1 MTTPIFIPL
10 VDPKA
15 SKPTYPAVLA
25 LGFRPFYLLGALWLV
40 LAVPIWMVMYGHG
53 LTTGSHLQAM
63 DWHGHEMLFGF
74 AGAIIVGFLFTA
86 VKNWTNQDTPIGWP
100 LAALALVWFTARVLL
115 MTGWSEVGAAL
126 DVLFYLLAA
135 AGIGRPLIRSGNRR
149 NLFFI
154 ALLTV
159 FAGVSGWQHL
169 AAMGVLGGL
178 DSRELMQLALSVITI
193 IVTVITGRVI
203 PMFTS
208 NGVPGAP
215 VRKFEWLERAAIGSV
230 MVLALL
236 AVLPVPIAFVQ
247 GVALFAAAIHLWRWW
262 NWAPHWTLRKPIL
275 WILHVSY
282 LWLPI
287 GLLLKAVPSTWLPMA
302 PLLATHALTVGV
314 IGGLCIGM
322 MTRTARGHTGR
333 PLQASLA
340 EVWSYG
346 LVVAAALFRVMLPLV
361 IPEFY
366 RLWTG
371 ISSLLFIG
379 GFAIYVAV
387 FGPWLMTP
395 RVDGRPG

>member
-1 MTTPIFIPL
+1 MSNPVFIPL

-53 LTTGSHLQAM
+53 LITGSHLQAM

-100 LAALALVWFTARVLL
+100 LAALAAVWIAARVLL
-115 MTGWSEVGAAL
+115 MTGWSEIGAVL
-126 DVLFYLLAA
+126 DVAFYLLAA
-135 AGIGRPLIRSGNRR
+135 AGIARPMLRSGNKR

-159 FAGVSGWQHL
+159 FAAVSGWQHL
-169 AAMGVLGGL
+169 AAMGLVGGL
-178 DSRELMQLALSVITI
+178 DSRELMQLALSVVTI

-208 NGVPGAP
+208 NAVPGAP
-215 VRKFEWLERAAIGSV
+215 VRKLVWLERASV
-230 MVLALL
+230 ISVIALALL
-236 AVLPVPIAFVQ
+236 AVTPVPA
-247 GVALFAAAIHLWRWW
+247 ALFHVAALLAALIHGWRWW
-262 NWAPHWTLRKPIL
+262 NWAPHWTLKKPIL
-275 WILHVSY
+275 WILHASY

-287 GLLLKAVPSTWLPMA
+287 GFLLKAIPTAWAPMA
-302 PLLATHALTVGV
+302 GLLSTHALTVGV

-333 PLQASLA
+333 PLQASSA
-340 EVWSYG
+340 EVWAYA
-346 LVVAAALFRVMLPLV
+346 LVLAATVFRVLLPLIV
-361 IPEFY
+361 PDFY

-371 ISSLLFIG
+371 ISSLLFIS

-387 FGPWLMTP
+387 FGPWLMQP